1 MNKIYKSES
10 DRIKEFKLYVEAL
23 EKEAVNNPLIAKEK
37 AQKALIETG
46 VLYKDGNIKKE
57 IVKISHL

>member
-1 MNKIYKSES
+1 MNKIYKSDS

-23 EKEAVNNPLIAKEK
+23 EKEAVTNPLLAKEK
-37 AQKALIETG
+37 AQNALIETG

>member
-1 MNKIYKSES
+1 MN
-10 DRIKEFKLYVEAL
+10 KEFKLYVEAL
-23 EKEAVNNPLIAKEK
+23 EKEAVTNPLLAKEK

-46 VLYKDGNIKKE
+46 VLYKDGNIKKK